1 VSPRPTRKL
10 RCAVYTRKSSEE
22 GLEQEF
28 NSLHAQREAGIAYI
42 ASQKSEGWIALADYY
57 DDGGI
62 SGGTL
67 ERPAL
72 QRLLRDIEAG
82 MVDVVVVYKIDRL
95 SRSLTDFAKLVD
107 LFERRNVTFVSVT
120 QQFNTTTS
128 MGRLTLNI
136 LLSFAQ
142 FEREVIGERIRDKFA
157 ASRKKGIWM
166 GGWPALGYEVQDRRL
181 VVVER
186 EAALVRR
193 IVDRFAKTGSAL
205 AVARELNAAGEVT
218 KHRASANGARGG
230 RQWTKGAIYKVLA
243 NRVYLGEAVHKGV
256 AYPGE
261 HAAIVDRRT
270 WDNAH
275 AVMAEPAHRRG
286 AATRAQ
292 VPALLKGLIYGP
304 NGRPMSPSHTRRR
317 GRIYRY
323 YVTREAIADG
333 YESCLV
339 TSVPA
344 ADVEGA
350 VLEHVQRLLAAPELV
365 ARTWAS
371 ARRDGEDEIT
381 ERDVTVLLADFATV
395 WSELFPAEQS
405 RIVQLLIA
413 RVNVHEDALEVRIR
427 AEGLMSLVGEL
438 RQQSDRK
445 APDERR
451 RDHARWHDARRA
463 HPHAVPAPRWPQ
475 ADRDARWERDCED
488 REVAAGRHASQNA
501 GAGVAVATDAGK

>member
-1 VSPRPTRKL
+1 MNGRPTRKL
-10 RCAVYTRKSSEE
+10 RCTVYTRKSSEE

-28 NSLHAQREAGIAYI
+28 NSLDAQREAGLAYI
-42 ASQKSEGWIALADYY
+42 ASQKSEGWIALPDRY

-72 QRLLRDIEAG
+72 KRLLRDVEAG
-82 MVDVVVVYKIDRL
+82 LIDVVVVYKIDRL
-95 SRSLTDFAKLVD
+95 SRSLMDFAKLAN
-107 LFERRNVTFVSVT
+107 LFEQHNVTFVSVT

-128 MGRLTLNI
+128 MGRLTLNV

-157 ASRKKGIWM
+157 ASRKKGLWM
-166 GGWPALGYEVQDRRL
+166 GGWPALGYEVENRRL

-193 IVDRFAKTGSAL
+193 IFDRFAKTGSVL

-218 KHRASANGARGG
+218 KRRQCTDGTRGG
-230 RQWTKGAIYKVLA
+230 KPWTRGAVYKVLA

-261 HAAIVDRRT
+261 HVAIIDQRA
-270 WDNAH
+270 WDKAH
-275 AVMAEPAHRRG
+275 AVMAAPAHRRG
-286 AATRAQ
+286 AASRAK
-292 VPALLKGLIYGP
+292 VPALLKGLIFGP

-323 YVTREAIADG
+323 YVTREAIAEG
-333 YESCLV
+333 YETCPV

-350 VLEHVQRLLAAPELV
+350 VLDHVRRLLLAPELV
-365 ARTWAS
+365 ARTWA
-371 ARRDGEDEIT
+371 AAKRDGEDEIT
-381 ERDVTVLLADFATV
+381 EREVTVLLADFA
-395 WSELFPAEQS
+395 
-405 RIVQLLIA
+405 IG
-413 RVNVHEDALEVRIR
+413 LER
-427 AEGLMSLVGEL
+427 
-438 RQQSDRK
+438 
-445 APDERR
+445 
-451 RDHARWHDARRA
+451 
-463 HPHAVPAPRWPQ
+463 AVPGRAG
-475 ADRDARWERDCED
+475 ADRAAPSR
-488 REVAAGRHASQNA
+488 AGRRPGGRAR
-501 GAGVAVATDAGK
+501 GADQDSGAWRA